1 MSCCPAFSRSPTWP
15 VCGRP
20 NAPLCETGV
29 VSGAVP
35 LARGTG
41 CESWLSPGKAAG
53 TGSGQR
59 GDKGLGEEGDWELGV
74 SDPTRAWCGGAV
86 KFPVSGWLLEV
97 ALTRAEFLLLL
108 CQHSQLNAQ
117 SCSLCRS
124 RDMAQQ
130 KMPFQ
135 QRARAS

>member
-1 MSCCPAFSRSPTWP
+1 MSCCPTFSRSPTWP
-15 VCGRP
+15 ICGGP

-41 CESWLSPGKAAG
+41 CECWLSPGKAAG

-59 GDKGLGEEGDWELGV
+59 GDKALGEEGDWELGV
-74 SDPTRAWCGGAV
+74 SDPTGAWCGGAV
-86 KFPVSGWLLEV
+86 SSPCQGGCWRWRSQRLS
-97 ALTRAEFLLLL
+97 FLLLL
-108 CQHSQLNAQ
+108 RQHSQLNAQ

-124 RDMAQQ
+124 RGHGTAENAL
-130 KMPFQ
+130 P
-135 QRARAS
+135 AAC